1 MKVLIVSD
9 DAVFARLVTKKIESW
24 GHQSVVALS
33 GTEARERIS
42 REPFRVVITGAD
54 VPGLSGP
61 ELCRMIRGLKRARY
75 TYVIIYEYSG
85 PTASAPGAET
95 DSMMAGLEAGAD
107 DYLTLPLNP
116 LELRLKLKNAKRLLN
131 LEDELREGPGIDR
144 MTGVV
149 NEAGFRQFFRAVL
162 ADARR
167 NKRRGAIMHV
177 HVGNYHDGIAEYG
190 YDPVQS
196 MMAEMAGVLT
206 QSTRGCDF
214 VARMS
219 DDEFCLLLQDTFWDR
234 CIPVAERIIKRS
246 QHVSVAYGDRTLHPQ
261 LSIDT
266 INFPVDD
273 LSSDDILALPDG
285 IAYAA

>member
-24 GHQSVVALS
+24 GHRPVVASS
-33 GTEARERIS
+33 GTEAHERIS

-61 ELCRMIRGLKRARY
+61 ELCRRIRALKRARY
-75 TYVIIYEYSG
+75 TYVIICENSG
-85 PTASAPGAET
+85 PTASAPGAVT
-95 DSMMAGLEAGAD
+95 DSVMAGLEAGAD

-116 LELRLKLKNAKRLLN
+116 LELRLRLKNAKRVLN
-131 LEDELREGPGIDR
+131 LEDELREGSGIDR

-149 NEAGFRQFFRAVL
+149 NEAGFRQFFHAVL

-167 NKRRGAIMHV
+167 AKRRGAIMYV
-177 HVGNYHDGIAEYG
+177 HVDRYDDRIAEYG

-196 MMAEMAGVLT
+196 MMAEMASVLT
-206 QSTRGCDF
+206 QSTRDSDF

-219 DDEFCLLLQDTFWDR
+219 DDEFCLLLLDTFWDR
-234 CIPVAERIIKRS
+234 CVVVAERIIKHTRAVCTRISRLNFRS
-246 QHVSVAYGDRTLHPQ
+246 WTRQVQ
-261 LSIDT
+261 LSES
-266 INFPVDD
+266 VR
-273 LSSDDILALPDG
+273 
-285 IAYAA
+285 